1 MKELTAKQV
10 EEVSGGNPVVV
21 MLAVVAI
28 RAAVPYIV
36 KGVVLAAGAAAG
48 AIGGIHG
55 SGAAR

>member
-10 EEVSGGNPVVV
+10 EEVSGGNPVLV

-36 KGVVLAAGAAAG
+36 KGAVATAATIAGVIGSSHGAGAA
-48 AIGGIHG
+48 
-55 SGAAR
+55 R